1 MTCLFAVAA
10 HPRKIRKQ
18 SELESR
24 IQWTKKIVL
33 MTWQNIAWLQAFE
46 RVWQACPR
54 IWQSHTQNCKI
65 DRLMWWQLRRCSARI
80 DINALATNF
89 DEKC

>member
-24 IQWTKKIVL
+24 IQWAKEIVL
-33 MTWQNIAWLQAFE
+33 MTWQNIAWL
-46 RVWQACPR
+46 
-54 IWQSHTQNCKI
+54 
-65 DRLMWWQLRRCSARI
+65 
-80 DINALATNF
+80 
-89 DEKC
+89 